1 MAIIITT
8 ALKKSFRNTIG
19 LIRDT
24 IEKAEDDK
32 WRQGEHFFHVPAKVA
47 YHNIE
52 CLDFYFRPDGM
63 EKFTWGHRFGKPY
76 WKLSNNDQPT
86 QQELLDY
93 LDEIK
98 ERIFAHFDAL
108 TDEMLTNPFPNN
120 PEWTRIEQYLYAL
133 RHTDHHQ
140 GTLSALADLLG
151 IPSADWDK
159 WA

>member
-1 MAIIITT
+1 M
-8 ALKKSFRNTIG
+8 F
-19 LIRDT
+19 
-24 IEKAEDDK
+24 
-32 WRQGEHFFHVPAKVA
+32 VV
-47 YHNIE
+47 
-52 CLDFYFRPDGM
+52 
-63 EKFTWGHRFGKPY
+63 
-76 WKLSNNDQPT
+76 KLSNNDQPT

-108 TDEMLTNPFPNN
+108 TDEMLTDPFPNN

-140 GTLSALADLLG
+140 GTLAALADLLG

-159 WA
+159 RA